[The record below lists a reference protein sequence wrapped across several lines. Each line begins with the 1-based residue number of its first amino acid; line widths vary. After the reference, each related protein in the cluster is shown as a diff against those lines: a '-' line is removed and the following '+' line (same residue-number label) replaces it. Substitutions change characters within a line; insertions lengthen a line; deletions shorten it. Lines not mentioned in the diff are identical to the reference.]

1 MRARLHLF
9 ARSRTLAS
17 QASFRAANPA
27 LTHVLERMLVSHT
40 PAFRVY
46 PSAQEEGMPPFGRI
60 GTPSPRILLA
70 LDHPNFEHTDLDCLR
85 EAYRDRISPE
95 SAAAKTHANGME
107 VFLCKPENKV
117 VRKLEI
123 VEPVDLSKDTI
134 ELGVRGLMAHAGLI
148 DWSYET
154 VLRDACFGGWPAAAL
169 VPTTPLRLLRF
180 DVRTMWPA
188 SVPNVQ
194 VRAASAL
201 YGEAGYAPDV
211 SFERG
216 GVPLDCETTL
226 GELCDW
232 AQDRVPLDVVVNG
245 TREPPRF
252 EPKYARRG
260 AEAGEDEV
268 RRRRPADI
276 FFTIA
281 FAGCF
286 GLTGYIVWDKVE
298 KGRALREASE
308 AANERN
314 AAAKMDSSTAQPR
327 GTWQSWDR
335 DTSGGQREK

>member
-60 GTPSPRILLA
+60 GTPGPRILLA

-117 VRKLEI
+117 VQKSEI

-134 ELGVRGLMAHAGLI
+134 ELGVRGSIHHVI
-148 DWSYET
+148 VWSYET
-154 VLRDACFGGWPAAAL
+154 VPRDACFGGWPAAAL

-180 DVRTMWPA
+180 DVRTMWPE

-201 YGEAGYAPDV
+201 FGEAGFAPDV

-232 AQDRVPLDVVVNG
+232 ARDGVPLDVVVNG
-245 TREPPRF
+245 TRVPLRF

-281 FAGCF
+281 FAGSF
-286 GLTGYIVWDKVE
+286 GLMGYTVWDKVE
-298 KGRALREASE
+298 KGRALREAS
-308 AANERN
+308 AANSN
-314 AAAKMDSSTAQPR
+314 AAAKMDSSPAQPR
-327 GTWQSWDR
+327 DTWQSWDR
-335 DTSGGQREK
+335 DTSRGQGED